1 MDQTIMKKAITAACA
16 MAFCLPV
23 VAQVQTLKEAER
35 MLKVEVPD
43 HRRIASM
50 LDGAKQDPTTA
61 NDVKTWFLA
70 GKNGFQ
76 TWTTGFEQWQQGAQ
90 PDKTAMSKALISGY
104 DDFMKALPM
113 DTIIDEKGKTKTKYS
128 KEIVKTIA
136 ANAGSFHDAGVFLY
150 EANDLGGAY
159 RAWDIYSGLPTLA
172 VLGKE
177 APAADNDSVQGATYY
192 NMGIFAYQADMKPEA
207 LSAFLRAARKGHGD
221 VAYDNA
227 LAMANEIGDR
237 EVIQEVAEEAFAKYG
252 KQSYIAEL
260 VNLYIREKDYDK
272 ALEMI
277 NRAIDN
283 NPSNSIL
290 YNVKGVLI
298 ENTVNEDGI
307 DPEVAAKAN
316 ENAIQLYRQAVDLD
330 GENAEARYNLGRM
343 IANKAY
349 KLSDDSYDLPT
360 PEFNALRENTIE
372 PMFHQAIEQ
381 LEKAIAIN
389 KDVNRQAYSIL
400 KNLYYNLKDEEN
412 MERVRQLEMD

>member
-1 MDQTIMKKAITAACA
+1 MKKLLLTACGLAAILPA
-16 MAFCLPV
+16 M
-23 VAQVQTLKEAER
+23 AQVQTLKEAER

-43 HRRIASM
+43 HARIAAM
-50 LDGAKQDPTTA
+50 IEGAKSDPVTA
-61 NDVKTWFLA
+61 NDVKTWFLG

-76 TWTTGFEQWQQGAQ
+76 TWTTGFEQFQQGAM
-90 PDKTAMSKALISGY
+90 PNKTAMSQALITGF
-104 DDFMKALPM
+104 DDFMHALPL
-113 DTIIDEKGKTKTKYS
+113 DTIIDEKGKVKTKYS

-136 ANAGSFHDAGVFLY
+136 SNAGAFHDAGVFLY
-150 EANDLGGAY
+150 EANDLAGAY
-159 RAWDIYSGLPTLA
+159 RAWDIYSSLPTLPC
-172 VLGKE
+172 LGKE

-207 LSAFLRAARKGHGD
+207 LSAFLRAARIGHGD

-237 EVIQEVAEEAFAKYG
+237 EIIQEVAEEAFAKYG

-277 NRAIDN
+277 NRAIDG
-283 NPSNSIL
+283 NPGNSIL
-290 YNVKGVLI
+290 YNVKGVLV
-298 ENTVNEDGI
+298 ENTVNEDNV

-316 ENAIQLYRQAVDLD
+316 DEATALYAKAVELDEN
-330 GENAEARYNLGRM
+330 NAEARYNYGRM

-349 KLSDDSYDLPT
+349 KLSDDSYDLST
-360 PEFNALRENTIE
+360 PDFNALKENTIE

-381 LEKAIAIN
+381 LEKAIAIDKN
-389 KDVNRQAYSIL
+389 VNRQAYSIL
-400 KNLYYNLKDEEN
+400 KNLYYNLQDEEN